1 MRARGV
7 SSVQGRAGWA
17 RARACAGRSRGAA
30 SVNPRGAM
38 PCTAEMQGDL
48 PSVLQLAAAAL
59 QGAGAA
65 SGRLGSGGIP
75 QPASR
80 QSPAHVR
87 SGWCPWLSRARW
99 ACWAGQ
105 QQAQASGLRQQLR
118 QGSGDSGS
126 SGSSGSKAAAAH
138 LWCRPCVM
146 PGCLVLSPG
155 SPAAALPPHARVCHT
170 QARCKW
176 AGWVSRSRHVLGR
189 SSGAE
194 LGRGRPVPAEW
205 NAPLVSEAAWH
216 RATART
222 ERQSQRAAGAAAG
235 SGERGE
241 WGERPRGTWG
251 APQALL
257 ACSVAVWMADNP

>member
-1 MRARGV
+1 MTHSGPLSAQPVARRLIAPDSMRARGV

-105 QQAQASGLRQQLR
+105 QQAQASGLRQQR
-118 QGSGDSGS
+118 QQRQQGSG
-126 SGSSGSKAAAAH
+126 
-138 LWCRPCVM
+138 RPPV
-146 PGCLVLSPG
+146 VQ
-155 SPAAALPPHARVCHT
+155 ALCHARVSSAI
-170 QARCKW
+170 ARQP
-176 AGWVSRSRHVLGR
+176 
-189 SSGAE
+189 SS
-194 LGRGRPVPAEW
+194 
-205 NAPLVSEAAWH
+205 SAA
-216 RATART
+216 
-222 ERQSQRAAGAAAG
+222 S
-235 SGERGE
+235 S
-241 WGERPRGTWG
+241 RPRLPHSGTLQMG
-251 APQALL
+251 RLGVSLAPRPWAIKRRRAGQRQAGP
-257 ACSVAVWMADNP
+257 CRVERTIG